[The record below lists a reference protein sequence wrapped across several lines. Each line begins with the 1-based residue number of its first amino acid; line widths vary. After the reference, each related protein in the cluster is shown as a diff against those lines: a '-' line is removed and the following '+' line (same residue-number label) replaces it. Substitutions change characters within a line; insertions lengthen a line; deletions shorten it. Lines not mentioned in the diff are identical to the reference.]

1 MGNIYIIITGSYSSS
16 GNLDRFIN
24 ISRFYSVSKF
34 YSTGVFSCNNGKE
47 K

>member
-34 YSTGVFSCNNGKE
+34 YSTGVFSCNNSRGE
-47 K
+47 